1 MLKPWPPT
9 TLRVPITW
17 KGTCWTA
24 TTWPIGL
31 WLPKSF
37 WAVVA
42 PRTAT
47 WAWAETSAS
56 VKKVPLVTVR
66 LFATSQP
73 GVEPETAAV
82 QFCAPAT
89 IGAIRCTTG
98 ATAMTSGATE
108 WSSRASASLTVRV
121 LAAPRP
127 ARTPPAPVVLPGTTV
142 IRLVPSAVIRPVT
155 YCRAPRPMPT
165 VRMTAATPMRIPSA
179 VSSERNRC
187 PLTERKP
194 VATVWKKLIRC
205 GSVDGGG
212 GARAG
217 DTGVRGSRRATDET

>member
-1 MLKPWPPT
+1 M
-9 TLRVPITW
+9 
-17 KGTCWTA
+17 
-24 TTWPIGL
+24 
-31 WLPKSF
+31 
-37 WAVVA
+37 VA

-56 VKKVPLVTVR
+56 VKKLPLVTVR

-155 YCRAPRPMPT
+155 YCRAPRPIPT

-212 GARAG
+212 GARALG
-217 DTGVRGSRRATDET
+217 RPWGGRWRDPRPAGHRRRRGRPPGGCVAAARARSWGPAGRSGAPR